1 MKTDRRLKKN
11 KEFQFVFQSGS
22 STANRQFVVYFK
34 DRPEKGPFRVGISV
48 SKRVG
53 NAVTRN
59 RIKRRVR
66 ELIRLLE
73 EQITE
78 GKDYVI
84 IARKP
89 TAHMDYREMKGSLIH
104 VLKRAGVFRR
114 KSGRLGHPSLNKH
127 R

>member
-11 KEFQFVFQSGS
+11 KEFQFVFQSGVS
-22 STANRQFVVYFK
+22 KANRQFVVYYT
-34 DRPEKGPFRVGISV
+34 DRPEKEFFRVGISV

-59 RIKRRVR
+59 RIKRYVR
-66 ELIRLLE
+66 ELIRFLE
-73 EQITE
+73 KDLSE

-89 TAHMDYREMKGSLIH
+89 TAEMDFHEMKSSLVH
-104 VLKRAGVFRR
+104 VLKRAGVLRR
-114 KSGRLGHPSLNKH
+114 KSGGTKA
-127 R
+127 